1 MDAFQNL
8 ERWLHRLHCNFGH
21 HGHVWNAPFR
31 SVPNAPAIVK
41 ECRLCWQLA
50 RLWDRNYIIKRS
62 RQGYYKRSLQL
73 KRSCQ
78 TEDASQPHHFI
89 VHIKCTGMQWFCSR
103 KIQHLLSELLKKLIF
118 IRESGADGQSHCDGE
133 SAARGRGWCGEAQSV
148 SSRPSCKTKRR
159 APEWFFSELLLRFL
173 VSWSELRRSMSDDQ
187 ICKPRGRSPRGGRS
201 AFTSDGSMGSSLC
214 ALTLPSLSWT
224 CLHTAPRPPSP
235 LPFKA
240 MPRPLKHHALGEFSY
255 SYLIIRHGNNSNK
268 VKWIIDLDNLYKA
281 TC

>member
-8 ERWLHRLHCNFGH
+8 ERWLHTLQFWASRARLERS
-21 HGHVWNAPFR
+21 VPFR
-31 SVPNAPAIVK
+31 SVPNAPVIVK

-50 RLWDRNYIIKRS
+50 RLWDRDYIFKRS

-148 SSRPSCKTKRR
+148 SSRPSCRPKG
-159 APEWFFSELLLRFL
+159 EHLNDFFLSF
-173 VSWSELRRSMSDDQ
+173 
-187 ICKPRGRSPRGGRS
+187 C
-201 AFTSDGSMGSSLC
+201 FGSSSLEVSC
-214 ALTLPSLSWT
+214 ADQCQMIRYVNLGVDHQGEEEARSHPTVPWAHHYARWRCHLSLGRVCIQHLAPLLPSLSKP
-224 CLHTAPRPPSP
+224 CPALSNIMHLESFHIHT
-235 LPFKA
+235 
-240 MPRPLKHHALGEFSY
+240 
-255 SYLIIRHGNNSNK
+255 
-268 VKWIIDLDNLYKA
+268 
-281 TC
+281 